1 MSSSSQVLESWISTY
16 CSLLGH
22 EYLAEV
28 SEDFIEDDFNLTGLS
43 SGIPM
48 YKEALEMILDIEPE
62 EESDSAAEE
71 EEDDDDDDDP
81 NNAEKLAYRRAA
93 RKGQRGQPDII
104 KIETSAELLYGLIHQ
119 RYITSR
125 AGMGQMHEK
134 YEMGHFGVCPRIL
147 CQGCKVLPVG
157 CSDSPGEDTVK
168 LFCPSCF
175 DIYNPPNSRFHNVD
189 GAYFGTT
196 FGSLFFM
203 TFPELQLTSSA
214 ADLNSSSP
222 ARLAQPPEING
233 TSIANFAPGL
243 GKGKV
248 YDPKIYG
255 FKVSERAKTGPRM
268 KWLRMKP
275 DDIRELDECRRYHAV
290 DDDNDEQEEAEDEGQ
305 EDEPEHN
312 RQEIVDK
319 RKKAPMRR
327 RRMGSGAS
335 GVGTGSANG
344 VNGSAG

>member
-62 EESDSAAEE
+62 EESDEDQEDE
-71 EEDDDDDDDP
+71 EEDDDDDP
-81 NNAEKLAYRRAA
+81 EKLAYRRAA
-93 RKGQRGQPDII
+93 RKGQRGQPDIM

-134 YEMGHFGVCPRIL
+134 YELGHFGVCPRIL

-203 TFPELQLTSSA
+203 TFPELQITSSA

-222 ARLAQPPEING
+222 ARSAPPPEFNG

-243 GKGKV
+243 GRGKI
-248 YDPKIYG
+248 YEPKIYG

-275 DDIRELDECRRYHAV
+275 EDVRDLDECRRYHAGGGE
-290 DDDNDEQEEAEDEGQ
+290 DGDEQEEAEQ
-305 EDEPEHN
+305 EDAEDEQEHVK
-312 RQEIVDK
+312 QESVDK

-344 VNGSAG
+344 ANGGGG

>member
-62 EESDSAAEE
+62 EESDEDQEDEE
-71 EEDDDDDDDP
+71 EEDEED
-81 NNAEKLAYRRAA
+81 AEKLAYHRAA
-93 RKGQRGQPDII
+93 RKSQRGQPDIM

-203 TFPELQLTSSA
+203 TFPELQLTSPA

-222 ARLAQPPEING
+222 ARLAPPPEFNG

-243 GKGKV
+243 GKGKI

-275 DDIRELDECRRYHAV
+275 DDVRDLDECRRYHAGGE
-290 DDDNDEQEEAEDEGQ
+290 DDEQDEVEEEEADEQELVKRET
-305 EDEPEHN
+305 
-312 RQEIVDK
+312 VDK

-327 RRMGSGAS
+327 RRMGSGTS

-344 VNGSAG
+344 ANGGGG